1 MNASTKILS
10 QVEDEVAEIINLEGI
25 KDMNKLNFG
34 ISISAIALA
43 IISFAFSAGFTYK
56 SVNSKLIAHD
66 GILEKLT
73 DDVTS
78 LQFDVKNIKTDLTN
92 IKGSYLRKDEVKLP
106 VDEREFLFQSGS
118 HTTPG
123 KIGSKFYRCFFKL
136 ELSECDID
144 NDQSVYRK
152 TINFDEKFS
161 KIPKV
166 HVAFRYIS
174 AKPNELVHI
183 YSKVENVS
191 ESGFTLK
198 FKSPQTSKVREV
210 GFIWFAYT
218 SPRTSH

>member
-1 MNASTKILS
+1 
-10 QVEDEVAEIINLEGI
+10 
-25 KDMNKLNFG
+25 MNKLNFG

-56 SVNSKLIAHD
+56 SVNSELTDHD
-66 GILEKLT
+66 DLLKKLT
-73 DDVTS
+73 HEVIN
-78 LQFDVKNIKTDLTN
+78 LQFDVKQIKTELTN

-106 VDEREFLFQSGS
+106 IDEREFLFQSGS

-123 KIGSKFYRCFFKL
+123 KKESKFYRCFFDL
-136 ELSECDID
+136 QLDECDID

-152 TINFDEKFS
+152 TIKFDKKFS

-174 AKPNELVHI
+174 AMPNELVHI
-183 YSKVENVS
+183 YSKVEHVS

-218 SPRTSH
+218 SPRTSHSELSQ